1 MRLDRSSSGS
11 GKCCA
16 RELRLHI
23 ALYSMVAESHCE
35 PDRLIKGVVHG
46 RISQT
51 RRTKKKKRNEAHCFL
66 PSFLP
71 AEAKC
76 QAIVVVVVMPHACTQ
91 CERNVSESV
100 THDNFILCNCI
111 ADTVHRF
118 RNVLV
123 GAHWNFD
130 SVFCVFAAC
139 RRIASLPG
147 AFYDFCICSEIIL
160 EKCRRKMY

>member
-51 RRTKKKKRNEAHCFL
+51 RRTKKKNATKLIVFSLLSCLPKQSVKRLSSSSSCPMPARNASETCQNLSLTIISSCVIAL
-66 PSFLP
+66 PTP
-71 AEAKC
+71 
-76 QAIVVVVVMPHACTQ
+76 
-91 CERNVSESV
+91 
-100 THDNFILCNCI
+100 FIDSGMCW
-111 ADTVHRF
+111 
-118 RNVLV
+118 LV
-123 GAHWNFD
+123 RIGISIRC
-130 SVFCVFAAC
+130 SVFLLRAAESLRCLVHFMTFAFVA
-139 RRIASLPG
+139 
-147 AFYDFCICSEIIL
+147 
-160 EKCRRKMY
+160 K